1 MKAEEAINL
10 VKRFLQLMEARDLA
24 AAGAL
29 MSPQASITFPGNKR
43 FASQSEMVAAS
54 RDRYQWVKKS
64 FDHAEALISED
75 RQIVY
80 LRGTLYGVNRHGV
93 SFSSVRY
100 IDRFVLRDGLIIQQ
114 DVWNDLAE
122 TGMLHQTP

>member
-1 MKAEEAINL
+1 MNAEEAINL
-10 VKRFLQLMEARDLA
+10 VKQFLQLMEARDLTA
-24 AAGAL
+24 AEAL

-43 FASQSEMVAAS
+43 FASQNEMVAAS
-54 RDRYQWVKKS
+54 RDRYQWVKKT

-80 LRGTLYGVNRHGV
+80 IRGTLYGVNRHGV
-93 SFSSVRY
+93 SFSGIRY

-122 TGMLHQTP
+122 TGVLHQTP

>member
-1 MKAEEAINL
+1 MNAEEAINL
-10 VKRFLQLMEARDLA
+10 VKQFLQLMEARDLTA
-24 AAGAL
+24 AEAL
-29 MSPQASITFPGNKR
+29 MSPQASITFPGDKH
-43 FASQSEMVAAS
+43 FTSQSEMVAAS
-54 RDRYQWVKKS
+54 RDRYQWVKKT
-64 FDHAEALISED
+64 FDHAEASISED

-80 LRGTLYGVNRHGV
+80 IRGTLYGVNRHGV

-122 TGMLHQTP
+122 TGVLRQAP